1 MIYYLYI
8 IIYKFNKFIF
18 IKSLNFLIYLNL
30 ISNIFNNNKFN
41 KIQQLFYFILIQIN
55 TSIFKK
61 LTN

>member
-1 MIYYLYI
+1 MISIRLKKKI
-8 IIYKFNKFIF
+8 KT
-18 IKSLNFLIYLNL
+18 KSLNFLIYLNL

>member
-30 ISNIFNNNKFN
+30 ISIIFNNNKFN
-41 KIQQLFYFILIQIN
+41 KIQQLFCFILIQIN